1 MPPAPGRRPARAA
14 STLFVWLAALAVPP
28 AGLAHDA
35 TLLDA
40 GKTMQAAPVGAQL
53 PRIDGRLDD
62 EVWTRA
68 PAYTGLTQGV
78 PDDGEPA
85 SERTFIQFAYGKDA
99 LYVAMALHYSDPSLI
114 ADNLTRRDQTH
125 SVDRFRVEIDAH
137 HDHQT
142 AYMFELSA
150 AGVQRDGHVTKNGD
164 GFDGN
169 WDAVW
174 EGQVAEHPDLPGEK
188 PDILG

>member
-1 MPPAPGRRPARAA
+1 MH
-14 STLFVWLAALAVPP
+14 AVR
-28 AGLAHDA
+28 
-35 TLLDA
+35 
-40 GKTMQAAPVGAQL
+40 VGAQA

-62 EVWTRA
+62 EVWRRA
-68 PAYTGLTQGV
+68 PSYDEFTQQI

-85 SERTFIQFAYGKDA
+85 TEKTLVQFAYDGEA
-99 LYVAMALHYSDPSLI
+99 LYVAMTLHYSDPALI
-114 ADNLTRRDQTH
+114 TDHLTRRDQTNN
-125 SVDRFRVEIDAH
+125 VDRFRVEIDTH

-150 AGVQRDGHVTKNGD
+150 AGVQRDAHVTKNGE

-174 EGQVAEHPDLPGEK
+174 EGRVASHPQGLSAEWRIPYQ
-188 PDILG
+188 ILRF